1 MRVRAQQA
9 GYFGGRQ
16 WQAGEEAEIADSE
29 NTAEFKTLVEQ
40 GKVKV
45 LEHGDQPG
53 TPKPAAKPAAGR
65 PMTTE
70 GGPTKP
76 SGG

>member
-16 WQAGEEAEIADSE
+16 WQAGEEAEIADTE
-29 NTAEFKTLVEQ
+29 NNDEFKKLVEQ

-53 TPKPAAKPAAGR
+53 TPKPGAAKPAGR

-70 GGPTKP
+70 GGPPKP